1 MPGAGEQ
8 RFAAIGLGQF
18 LAADPLFATFR
29 LAGQDQRLAVIA
41 PAPQH
46 GAAALFEQQQYR
58 QVER

>member
-1 MPGAGEQ
+1 MPGTGEQ
-8 RFAAIGLGQF
+8 RFATIGLGQF

-46 GAAALFEQQQYR
+46 GAAALFEQQ
-58 QVER
+58 